1 MTPEPKITELVDVG
15 GRAISGQGAREA
27 DLTRGS
33 DYDSIL
39 GPSAVIWTRED
50 RRDQDLFD
58 STKFHTAKG
67 DDLTFLVKQ
76 RYGIDRL
83 LDTNGTG
90 TAVLSRPTAGTAGTV
105 WRGTRITIFGGS
117 PKYYRTTEDVA
128 VTTAEASVTVDIE
141 AILPGPGSKASE
153 TSDLRLDDSLW
164 DATWT
169 VSSLECSDGSTYE
182 QASDLIARVRKTRLD
197 QRVGHVKAIE
207 AVCKSAGAS
216 QVAVFRSD
224 YGGAA
229 GDGGLNVIY
238 VGDLGYQGS
247 AALQRACF
255 IALREARVLGDH
267 MQVLQMTRTV
277 LNPSIDVYLA
287 TAPALNDIE
296 RLQQIHHSSVIHHLG
311 GSSGGFTFTRIGIL
325 SALARPTPE
334 VQRATI
340 VTPSADVSIQVNGN
354 FPATLNRYVVGSVS
368 LRYHGP

>member
-1 MTPEPKITELVDVG
+1 MTPEPKISELIDVG
-15 GRAISGQGAREA
+15 GRSISGQGDRVA

-58 STKFHTAKG
+58 ATKFHTAKG

-83 LDTNGTG
+83 LDTNGIG
-90 TAVLSRPTAGTAGTV
+90 VAVLSRPAAGTAGTV

-128 VTTAEASVTVDIE
+128 VTSTVLTVSVNIE

-153 TSDLRLDDSLW
+153 TTDIRLDDSLW

-169 VSSLECSDGSTYE
+169 VASLNCSDGTVFE

-207 AVCKSAGAS
+207 DVCKAAGAA
-216 QVAVFRSD
+216 QVVVFRSD
-224 YGGAA
+224 YGGEA

-247 AALQRACF
+247 AALVKACF
-255 IALREARVLGDH
+255 IALRKARVLGDH
-267 MQVLQMTRTV
+267 LQVLQMVRTT

-296 RLQQIHHSSVIHHLG
+296 RLQQIHRSSVIHHLG
-311 GSSGGFTFTRIGIL
+311 GTSGGFTFTRIGIL

-334 VQRATI
+334 VQGATV
-340 VTPSADVSIQVNGN
+340 VTPASDVSILVNGN